1 MGNNINLFSLTD
13 MHGYTLSI
21 YFTDGV
27 LWYNSGDIYII
38 EIKDI
43 CDNLVFKCNIHYD
56 YLMHI
61 LFNSLTEL
69 YEYGNPFEEHLP
81 ITSTTCTNNIM
92 GYTNEKDNIVL
103 AFTEYNIITHRVNK
117 YIELE
122 FEIDVIHEI
131 LSSGELFE
139 LLESMSE

>member
-1 MGNNINLFSLTD
+1 MGNNINIFSLNSIN
-13 MHGYTLSI
+13 GYSLNIS
-21 YFTDGV
+21 FTDGE
-27 LWYNSGDIYII
+27 LWCYGGDIYII

-43 CDNLVFKCNIHYD
+43 IGNIVFKCNIHYD

-61 LFNSLTEL
+61 LFNRLTEL
-69 YEYGNPFEEHLP
+69 YEYGNPFEENIP

-122 FEIDVIHEI
+122 FSQDTIYNVFQ
-131 LSSGELFE
+131 SGELFDIFDN
-139 LLESMSE
+139 MYQ

>member
-1 MGNNINLFSLTD
+1 MENNINIFSLNSIN
-13 MHGYTLSI
+13 GYSLNIS
-21 YFTDGV
+21 FTNGE
-27 LWYNSGDIYII
+27 LWCYGGDIYII

-43 CDNLVFKCNIHYD
+43 IGNIIFKCNIHYD

-61 LFNSLTEL
+61 LFNRLTEL
-69 YEYGNPFEEHLP
+69 YEYGNPFEENLP

-103 AFTEYNIITHRVNK
+103 AFTEYNIMTYRVNK

-139 LLESMSE
+139 LLESNV

>member
-1 MGNNINLFSLTD
+1 MENNINVFSLNSIN
-13 MHGYTLSI
+13 GYSLNIS
-21 YFTDGV
+21 FTNGE
-27 LWYNSGDIYII
+27 LWCYGGDIYII

-43 CDNLVFKCNIHYD
+43 IGNIIFKCNIHYD

-61 LFNSLTEL
+61 LFNRLTEL
-69 YEYGNPFEEHLP
+69 YEYGNPFEENLP

-103 AFTEYNIITHRVNK
+103 AFTEYNIITYRVNK

-139 LLESMSE
+139 LLESNV

>member
-1 MGNNINLFSLTD
+1 MENNINVFSLNSIN
-13 MHGYTLSI
+13 GYSLNIS
-21 YFTDGV
+21 FTNGE
-27 LWYNSGDIYII
+27 LWCYGGDIYII

-43 CDNLVFKCNIHYD
+43 IGNIIFKCNIHYD

-61 LFNSLTEL
+61 LFNRLTEL
-69 YEYGNPFEEHLP
+69 YEYGNPFEENLP

-103 AFTEYNIITHRVNK
+103 AFTEYNIMTYRVNK

-139 LLESMSE
+139 LLESNV

>member
-1 MGNNINLFSLTD
+1 MENNINIFSLNSIN
-13 MHGYTLSI
+13 GYSFSI
-21 YFTDGV
+21 YFTEGE
-27 LWYNSGDIYII
+27 LWCYGGNIFII
-38 EIKDI
+38 EIKDVI
-43 CDNLVFKCNIHYD
+43 GNIIFKCNIHYD

-69 YEYGNPFEEHLP
+69 YEYGNPFEENLP
-81 ITSTTCTNNIM
+81 ITSTTCTNSIM

>member
-43 CDNLVFKCNIHYD
+43 CDNLIFKCNIHYD
-56 YLMHI
+56 ILMHI
-61 LFNSLTEL
+61 LFNELSEL
-69 YEYGNPFEEHLP
+69 YEYGNPFMENLP
-81 ITSTTCTNNIM
+81 ITSTTCSNSIM
-92 GYTNEKDNIVL
+92 GYTNEKENIVL
-103 AFTEYNIITHRVNK
+103 EFTETDIIQNMK
-117 YIELE
+117 IKCIELE
-122 FEIDVIHEI
+122 YDSEIIYNVFH
-131 LSSGELFE
+131 SGELYELFE
-139 LLESMSE
+139 R

>member
-1 MGNNINLFSLTD
+1 MGNNIKLFSINTINK
-13 MHGYTLSI
+13 YNFSI

-43 CDNLVFKCNIHYD
+43 CNNLVFKCNIHYD
-56 YLMHI
+56 NIMHI
-61 LFNSLTEL
+61 LFNELSEL
-69 YEYGNPFEEHLP
+69 YEYGNPFMENLP
-81 ITSTTCTNNIM
+81 ITSTTCSNSIM
-92 GYTNEKDNIVL
+92 GYTNEQDNIVL
-103 AFTEYNIITHRVNK
+103 VFTEYNIITHRVNK

>member
-13 MHGYTLSI
+13 IHGYTLSI

-56 YLMHI
+56 NIMHI
-61 LFNSLTEL
+61 LFNELSEL
-69 YEYGNPFEEHLP
+69 YEYGNPFMENLP
-81 ITSTTCTNNIM
+81 ITSTTCSNSII
-92 GYTNEKDNIVL
+92 GYTNEKENIVL
-103 AFTEYNIITHRVNK
+103 GFIETDIIQNTK
-117 YIELE
+117 IKCIELE
-122 FEIDVIHEI
+122 YDSEIIYNVFH
-131 LSSGELFE
+131 SGELYELFE
-139 LLESMSE
+139 R

>member
-1 MGNNINLFSLTD
+1 
-13 MHGYTLSI
+13 
-21 YFTDGV
+21 
-27 LWYNSGDIYII
+27 
-38 EIKDI
+38 
-43 CDNLVFKCNIHYD
+43 
-56 YLMHI
+56 MHI

-69 YEYGNPFEEHLP
+69 YEYGNPFEENLP

-139 LLESMSE
+139 LLESMYE